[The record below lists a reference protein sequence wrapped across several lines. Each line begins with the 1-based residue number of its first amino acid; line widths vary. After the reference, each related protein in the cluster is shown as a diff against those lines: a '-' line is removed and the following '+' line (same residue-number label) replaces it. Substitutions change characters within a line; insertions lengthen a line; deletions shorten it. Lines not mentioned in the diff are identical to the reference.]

1 MPEICKET
9 LSNTKLDFDLHEQ
22 QGIKGGVIFVIV
34 VGLIL
39 LNIVLV
45 YCYRRYTRRE
55 IQTQMNTQ
63 IESAVSQYFALTQG
77 DPTQKPYVK

>member
-1 MPEICKET
+1 VINNRTYRGQLETSAVFNALCAGFSGVPEICKAT
-9 LSNTKLDFDLHEQ
+9 LQSNNPDASLQQE

-34 VGLIL
+34 VTLIL

-55 IQTQMNTQ
+55 
-63 IESAVSQYFALTQG
+63 V
-77 DPTQKPYVK
+77 